1 MRRVT
6 QARTAPQVRSA
17 LVKVPE
23 ITAWFWVVKI
33 LTTGMGESTSDFMNH
48 RWGPA
53 FAVPIMLAALAA
65 ALVLQLRKP
74 RYVAGPYWL
83 VVVMVSVFGTSAAD
97 ALHVGFGIPYA
108 ASTAFYSIVL
118 AVIFTAWYRSEG
130 TLSIH
135 SIASRRRELFYWVTV
150 LATFALGTAA
160 GDMTAVTLNLGYLA
174 SGIMFAALIAIPA
187 IAWWQFDMNA
197 ILAFWIAYILTRPL
211 GASFA
216 DWFAVSPAKGG
227 LGLGA
232 GPVSLVLALAIL
244 ALVAFLARTR
254 IDVKG
259 LQGSH
264 AGPQPHVHAHGHHF
278 APPPLHPHEQGE
290 QALPEPH
297 VRPALGVEPE

>member
-1 MRRVT
+1 
-6 QARTAPQVRSA
+6 VRSA

-33 LTTGMGESTSDFMNH
+33 LTTGMGESTSDFMNQ
-48 RWGPA
+48 WMGPA
-53 FAVPIMLAALAA
+53 IAVPLMLIGLSAAL
-65 ALVLQLRKP
+65 LLQLKKP
-74 RYVAGPYWL
+74 RYEAAPYWL

-97 ALHVGFGIPYA
+97 ALHVGFGIPYSI
-108 ASTAFYSIVL
+108 STAFYSIVL
-118 AVIFTAWYRSEG
+118 AVIFATWYRSER

-135 SIASRRRELFYWVTV
+135 SIATRRRELFYWATV

-160 GDMTAVTLNLGYLA
+160 GDMTATTLNLGYLA
-174 SGIMFAALIAIPA
+174 SGVMFAALIAIPA
-187 IAWWQFDMNA
+187 IAWWRFDMNA

-244 ALVAFLARTR
+244 GFVAFLARTR

-264 AGPQPHVHAHGHHF
+264 AGPQRHVHEHGHLL
-278 APPPLHPHEQGE
+278 APHLRPHEQGE
-290 QALPEPH
+290 HALPEPH